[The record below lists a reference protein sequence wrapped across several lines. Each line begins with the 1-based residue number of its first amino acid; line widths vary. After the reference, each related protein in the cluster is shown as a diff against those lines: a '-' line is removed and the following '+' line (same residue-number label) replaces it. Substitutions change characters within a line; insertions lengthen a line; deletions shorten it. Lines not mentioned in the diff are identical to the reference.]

1 MIFIEKCGIINSLI
15 SYHRE
20 WEFTGEKMSIKKLGE
35 VIKEIREE
43 KDISRSQLC
52 CGLCSETMLRK
63 FEQGERMPELD
74 LANALLSRLGKSPD
88 KLEVIISQYDYEKME
103 MRNGII
109 DDIRFHWFQRVVEK
123 MQIYEREYMDSEWDE
138 LFLLRM
144 SAFLEYEKADN
155 LEEAERLLNQVIER
169 TIPCKKPD
177 KIKPYSLALFEI
189 ENLLVRCD
197 LWIRKGRNEAQDWL
211 DAIASYTE
219 QYQTDAEERI
229 KILPKIAYL
238 KMCTYM
244 EAGEY
249 AHALDVGEKA
259 LSDLREEFSLVYVV
273 SLLTLLCE
281 ATEKIGEKEKLVYY
295 TLHKNNIEETYQ
307 MFSENPRQND
317 VLYYSPSYQQIFLDS
332 EIVKH
337 EREKRGWSQSL
348 FIEGIY
354 SEETAIS
361 RFENGKTKVSND
373 KLTQMLDKLDIH
385 KGRYNCGLATT
396 NFKMLEIYHEISDL
410 IARRK
415 YDRVDELL
423 DELERNL
430 DMTDTLNWQKIMM
443 RRLSV
448 QIKKGTISKEEA
460 LERFREML
468 EATGVYIDGK
478 VVRAPFSI
486 ESSIIIKIATMLS
499 ETDRKTE
506 SAKLLST
513 ALDAYAQSKI
523 KEKYVFRNVVV
534 MRANLCKTYEEA
546 DNIEKSIAAGTTVIK
561 MELQIGDAGTVGRNL
576 THLAAAMEKK
586 NADALRYYMKSYY
599 LCDFYFL
606 EWETKVLG
614 QYLAEQYQT
623 ILD

>member
-1 MIFIEKCGIINSLI
+1 
-15 SYHRE
+15 
-20 WEFTGEKMSIKKLGE
+20 MSIKKLGE

-43 KDISRSQLC
+43 KEISRSQLC
-52 CGLCSETMLRK
+52 QGLCSEAMLRK
-63 FEQGERMPELD
+63 FEQGERMPELE
-74 LANALLSRLGKSPD
+74 LANALLSRLGKSSD

-103 MRNGII
+103 MRNSII
-109 DDIRFHWFQRVVEK
+109 DDIRFHQFQSVVEK
-123 MQIYEREYMDSEWDE
+123 LQIYEREYMDSEWDE

-144 SAFLEYEKADN
+144 SAFLEYEKVDN
-155 LEEAERLLNQVIER
+155 LETAEQLLNQVIER
-169 TIPCKKPD
+169 TVLFKSPN
-177 KIKPYSLALFEI
+177 KIKPYSLALFEM
-189 ENLLVRCD
+189 ENILVRCD

-238 KMCTYM
+238 KMCIYM
-244 EAGEY
+244 EAGKFAY
-249 AHALDVGEKA
+249 ALEEGEKA
-259 LSDLREEFSLVYVV
+259 LSNLREEFSLVYVV

-281 ATEKIGEKEKLVYY
+281 VTKKIGEKEKLAYY

-307 MFSENPRQND
+307 MFSENPLQND

-373 KLTQMLDKLDIH
+373 KLTQMLGKLEIH
-385 KGRYNCGLATT
+385 KGRYNCGLVTT
-396 NFKMLEIYHEISDL
+396 NFKMLEIYHEISNL
-410 IARRK
+410 IARRE
-415 YDRVDELL
+415 YDRVDGLL
-423 DELERNL
+423 DELEQNL
-430 DMTDTLNWQKIMM
+430 DMTDTLNQQQIMM

-468 EATGVYIDGK
+468 GVTGVYIDGK

-486 ESSIIIKIATMLS
+486 ESSIIIKVATMLS
-499 ETDRKTE
+499 ETDRKSE

-523 KEKYVFRNVVV
+523 KEKYAFRNVVV
-534 MRANLCKTYEEA
+534 MRANLCRAYEET

-606 EWETKVLG
+606 EWETKVLR